1 MENTRTRMAIGA
13 LLVGAGILVLLQ
25 NLGVIRSGLELL
37 WAVCFL
43 LAGGVFTSVFLN
55 DRKNWWAVI
64 PGFALLGIGALILL
78 SWALPVS
85 GGRWGGGLFL
95 GALAA
100 AFWVI
105 YANRRDQ
112 WWPILPG
119 GVLLTLAL
127 VAVLDE
133 GVGVGFDT
141 GSIFMLGLGATF
153 LVLYLLPAAGGKQA
167 WAVYPAVILIA
178 IGVIVAI
185 ASSSLMQFV
194 GPLALVAAGVYLVYR
209 AARPKRAG

>member
-25 NLGVIRSGLELL
+25 NLGVLRTGLDLL
-37 WAVCFL
+37 WAICFL
-43 LAGGVFTSVFLN
+43 LAGAIFTSVFLN

-64 PGFALLGIGALILL
+64 PGFTLLGIGGVILL
-78 SWALPVS
+78 GWALPAT
-85 GGRWGGGLFL
+85 GGRYGGGLFL

-100 AFWVI
+100 SFWVI
-105 YANRRDQ
+105 YASQRGH
-112 WWPILPG
+112 WWPIIPG

-127 VAVLDE
+127 VAVLDDV
-133 GVGVGFDT
+133 VGVGFDT

-167 WAVYPAVILIA
+167 WAIYPAVILIA

-185 ASSSLMQFV
+185 ASSSLMRFV

-209 AARPKRAG
+209 AARPKSAG

>member
-1 MENTRTRMAIGA
+1 MAFGA

-37 WAVCFL
+37 WAICFL
-43 LAGGVFTSVFLN
+43 LAGSVFTYVFIN

-64 PGFALLGIGALILL
+64 PGFTLLGIGVVILL

-112 WWPILPG
+112 WWPIVPG

-141 GSIFMLGLGATF
+141 GSVFMLGLGATF
-153 LVLYLLPAAGGKQA
+153 LVLYLLPAGGGKQA

-185 ASSSLMQFV
+185 ASSSLMRFV

-209 AARPKRAG
+209 AARPKRSA

>member
-1 MENTRTRMAIGA
+1 MENTRTRMALGA

-37 WAVCFL
+37 WSVCFL
-43 LAGGVFTSVFLN
+43 AAGGIFTFVFLN

-64 PGFALLGIGALILL
+64 PGFTLLGIGALILL
-78 SWALPVS
+78 NWALPIS

-112 WWPILPG
+112 WWPIVPG

-127 VAVLDE
+127 VTVLDE

-153 LVLYLLPAAGGKQA
+153 LVLYLLPAGGGKQA

-185 ASSSLMQFV
+185 ASSSLMRFV
-194 GPLALVAAGVYLVYR
+194 GPLALVAAGIYLVYR

>member
-1 MENTRTRMAIGA
+1 VSVTY
-13 LLVGAGILVLLQ
+13 Q
-25 NLGVIRSGLELL
+25 PGLSVTYQPDCS
-37 WAVCFL
+37 A
-43 LAGGVFTSVFLN
+43 AGGIFTFVFLN

-64 PGFALLGIGALILL
+64 PGFTLLGIAGVILL
-78 SWALPVS
+78 GWALPVS
-85 GGRWGGGLFL
+85 GGRWGGGLFG

-105 YANRRDQ
+105 YASRRDQ
-112 WWPILPG
+112 WWPIVPG

-153 LVLYLLPAAGGKQA
+153 LVLYLLPAGGGKQA

-185 ASSSLMQFV
+185 ASSSLMRFV
-194 GPLALVAAGVYLVYR
+194 GPLALVAAGIYLVYR